1 MEENIR
7 DLEKQ
12 KCELERK
19 IKQYYEKEEKEIIQ
33 RNEDKYVGRCY
44 KVIDGDSTFYYKIL
58 SGLTNNSRCYMH
70 RMKFKLPVD
79 VEFKPVPRMNYVS
92 KHEYGFYG
100 DIIEFDEKVIKPIHI
115 FKDEYDTH
123 VEITIEELEDALRE
137 LGKQIL
143 EVSREDFT
151 LNSKYF
157 RD

>member
-12 KCELERK
+12 KYELERK
-19 IKQYYEKEEKEIIQ
+19 IRQYYEKEEKEIIQ
-33 RNEDKYVGRCY
+33 RNEEKYVGKCY

-58 SGLTNNSRCYMH
+58 SGLTNNPRCYMH
-70 RMKFKLPVD
+70 RMKFKLPID
-79 VEFKPVPRMNYVS
+79 LEFKNVSRMNYVN

-100 DIIEFDEKVIKPIHI
+100 DIIEFDERVIKPLPILN
-115 FKDEYDTH
+115 KYDIS
-123 VEITIEELEDALRE
+123 VEITIEEFEDALKE
-137 LGKQIL
+137 LGRQIL
-143 EVSREDFT
+143 EMSREDFT